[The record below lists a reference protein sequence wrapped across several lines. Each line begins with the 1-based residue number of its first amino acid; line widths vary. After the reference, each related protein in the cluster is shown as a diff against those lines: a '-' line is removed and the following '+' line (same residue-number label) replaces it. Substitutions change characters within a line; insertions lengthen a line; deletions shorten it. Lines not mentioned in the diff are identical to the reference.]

1 MSGSLPI
8 FSLQGP
14 PDLRYT
20 HLTRLEGEA
29 PDLPPLAQWLGL
41 EALDTDQIELFP
53 ISDLGAMSLSV
64 YLQSAFDPEP
74 AALEASAP
82 YIDAAQGSVLIIPEA
97 AMTGTLAPNNSI
109 ERIAG
114 LPLLRADHSAD
125 LPKADLSTPAA
136 TPEALPDQPAPT
148 LRRIFMVVLA
158 ALLSL
163 LLVLVWYLT

>member
-1 MSGSLPI
+1 MSGSLLI

-14 PDLRYT
+14 PDLRHT

-29 PDLPPLAQWLGL
+29 PELPPLAQWLGL

-74 AALEASAP
+74 DALEASAP
-82 YIDAAQGSVLIIPEA
+82 YIDAAQGSVLIVPDA
-97 AMTGTLAPNNSI
+97 AMTGALAPNTSI

-125 LPKADLSTPAA
+125 LPKADFSTPPA
-136 TPEALPDQPAPT
+136 PEVQPAQPSPT
-148 LRRIFMVVLA
+148 RRRVFMVVLA